1 MTRTSLYVPGDSP
14 ERFDKAL
21 ASGADTVICDLE
33 DTVAEAAKPSARE
46 AVANWLR
53 GRSGAPVWVRVNNR
67 PDLLNVDAAMIR
79 SLVADGVGL
88 AGVVVPKADPG
99 ACATDFGGCPVMA
112 LIESAEGVLKVHKV
126 ASVPGVARLAMG
138 EADLAADMGMM
149 PSHDG
154 LEMWPIRTRVVVA
167 SVGAGLIA
175 PCGPVFMD
183 LDDDEGLAAT
193 SESLRRL
200 GFGGRS
206 VIHPKQVAAVNAA
219 FTPTAEEV
227 AHAEAVMAELEA
239 ATAEGRGVAV
249 LDDKFIDTAVIRQA
263 RSVLA
268 RVPDRSPHPGGELAA
283 NDAHSSARRCSL

>member
-1 MTRTSLYVPGDSP
+1 MTRTSLYVPGDTP

-21 ASGADTVICDLE
+21 ASGADAVICDLE
-33 DTVAEAAKPSARE
+33 DAVAEAAKPAARE
-46 AVANWLR
+46 AVAGWLR
-53 GRSGAPVWVRVNNR
+53 ANSGAPVWVRVNNR
-67 PDLLNVDAAMIR
+67 PDLLDIDAAMIR
-79 SLVADGVGL
+79 SLVADGIGL
-88 AGVVVPKADPG
+88 AGVVVPKADPD

-112 LIESAEGVLKVHKV
+112 LIESAEGVFKVYEV
-126 ASVPGVARLAMG
+126 ASVPGVVRLALG

-149 PSHDG
+149 PSPDG

-167 SVGAGLIA
+167 SVGVGLIA
-175 PCGPVFMD
+175 PCGPVFTD
-183 LDDDEGLAAT
+183 LDDAEGLAAT

-227 AHAEAVMAELEA
+227 AHAEAVMAALEA
-239 ATAEGRGVAV
+239 ATAEGRGVAL
-249 LDDKFIDTAVIRQA
+249 LDGKFIDAAVIRQA

-268 RVPDRSPHPGGELAA
+268 RIPDRSP
-283 NDAHSSARRCSL
+283 